1 MFKSFE
7 IIHDI
12 VFSFLLLGS
21 GCRSVK
27 GWDSKDSYIASGI
40 GHSDDAELLLLIK
53 VDRFTQKKSQF
64 SMDFEI
70 EFCTGMNCRLKIQLV
85 SICIMCNY
93 FFKDNNKQEWFI
105 KVILL
110 RLLITL
116 RKLHSSYVW
125 VYFWLAII
133 VYVAMVSRLRFR
145 WIKNSSD
152 HRRVLTASVS
162 HAIYLPNILGVWRR
176 LGNCSVCKTFVL
188 QTLLWSPE
196 FVIHQNLE
204 HGTSQ
209 FQTWLDIEVF

>member
-21 GCRSVK
+21 GCRSIK

-93 FFKDNNKQEWFI
+93 FFKDNNKQE
-105 KVILL
+105 
-110 RLLITL
+110 
-116 RKLHSSYVW
+116 
-125 VYFWLAII
+125 
-133 VYVAMVSRLRFR
+133 
-145 WIKNSSD
+145 
-152 HRRVLTASVS
+152 
-162 HAIYLPNILGVWRR
+162 
-176 LGNCSVCKTFVL
+176 
-188 QTLLWSPE
+188 
-196 FVIHQNLE
+196 
-204 HGTSQ
+204 
-209 FQTWLDIEVF
+209 